1 MGYRSKMI
9 FGVKSNKYKNE
20 LLEVLKRH
28 DIYDSFEVIEAMN
41 EFTIYIGDWLKWHS
55 FYEDV
60 KETNALIHRASEDK
74 DNGFMV
80 GCGEDGRLHDEI
92 GCWWDFVAHHSHIDI
107 H

>member
-9 FGVKSNKYKNE
+9 FGVKSDKYKNE

-41 EFTIYIGDWLKWHS
+41 EFTIYIGDWLKWYS
-55 FYEDV
+55 LFDDV
-60 KETNALIHRASEDK
+60 KEVNELIHIASEDG

-92 GCWWDFVAHHSHIDI
+92 GCWWDFVSHHSDIDI